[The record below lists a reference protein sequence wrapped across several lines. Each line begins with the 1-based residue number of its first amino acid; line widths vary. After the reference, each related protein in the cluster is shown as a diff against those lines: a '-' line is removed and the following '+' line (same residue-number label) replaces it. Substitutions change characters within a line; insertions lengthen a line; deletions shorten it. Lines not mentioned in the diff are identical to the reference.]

1 MTNRQKAE
9 DAFFDHFSKADKP
22 TKLGVRLVKIMS
34 RKIFGFAQAGSGSSV
49 LEIGPGRGALADICL
64 QKGIEYCAVE
74 PNEEMAVSLEK
85 RGAVVVRGIVPP
97 LPQFDR
103 NFDAVIMI
111 NVMEHMNSMQDALL
125 ISRQIREVLKP
136 KAKLIISSPDY
147 LNWRLNFFNCDF
159 SHNYVTS
166 RRRLRQLLLDT
177 GYENIKSCYLS
188 GPLSGFLCL
197 LVTTFISRLPFGL
210 FNALFP
216 DNKIF
221 YKLYKIQLT
230 FLRKVLMIGEKPG

>member
-1 MTNRQKAE
+1 
-9 DAFFDHFSKADKP
+9 
-22 TKLGVRLVKIMS
+22 V
-34 RKIFGFAQAGSGSSV
+34 
-49 LEIGPGRGALADICL
+49 LADICL
-64 QKGIEYCAVE
+64 VKGIEYCAVE

-85 RGAVVVRGIVPP
+85 RGAVVARGIVPP

-136 KAKLIISSPDY
+136 KGKLIISSPDY

-177 GYENIKSCYLS
+177 GYENIKSYYLS

-197 LVTTFISRLPFGL
+197 LITTFISRLPFGL
-210 FNALFP
+210 LNAVFP

-230 FLRKVLMIGEKPG
+230 FLRKVLIIGEKPG